1 MWINHETVVTASAV
15 DAFHTPDYR
24 IQCSIYHLY
33 QSTVIPSLY
42 GQKLP
47 NPKKQSPHSNMS
59 LRGRFAARPDDREA
73 CLWPAISTSLGHPQ

>member
-1 MWINHETVVTASAV
+1 VSFDVPPEERAVMWINHETVVTASAVDAPQSATTPETVVTASAV

-47 NPKKQSPHSNMS
+47 NPK
-59 LRGRFAARPDDREA
+59 
-73 CLWPAISTSLGHPQ
+73 T